1 MKFEFETLKFKDQG
15 NIHVD
20 FLKQYYFE
28 IEKEK
33 LAKLGPFR
41 IEDESLIFENK
52 VKPVV
57 FEQVLNEGFK
67 NLKNKISR
75 NKTLYIHKNSGIP
88 LIGSGDFGIVDRGT
102 SLIEIKPLTSCNIN
116 CVFCSVD
123 EGISSRKIR
132 DIIIEREYLIQEL
145 KKVLEVKEKK
155 IEINI
160 NPQAEP
166 LLYPEFLDLVKD
178 LNSLDKVERITV
190 QTNGVLLTEKL
201 IDELARAGLTRLNIS
216 LNAVDQDIAEKI
228 AGCRY
233 SVKRIKKLIEY
244 AVGRIGIQLAPVWA
258 PGLND
263 DQIPKLIEYSKKLG
277 IPICI
282 QNFLYYPKG
291 RNPIIEKPLEKFY
304 TELEE
309 LEKKF
314 NVKLIVSAEDFKI
327 EKDKTLEK
335 PIRKN
340 EVLEVQVFS
349 KGRLPGEVYA
359 TAKNRVVKV
368 LTSRTGKFKARIIRA
383 KHDIY
388 KGVPN

>member
-1 MKFEFETLKFKDQG
+1 MKFEFETLKFKDGDKIQ
-15 NIHVD
+15 VD

-33 LAKLGPFR
+33 LLKLSPFKV
-41 IEDESLIFENK
+41 ENGTLIFNNK
-52 VKPVV
+52 IKAVI
-57 FEQVLNEGFK
+57 FEQILNDGFK
-67 NLKNKISR
+67 NLKNKISKK
-75 NKTLYIHKNSGIP
+75 KTLYIHQNSGIP

-123 EGISSRKIR
+123 EGISSKKTM
-132 DIIIEREYLIQEL
+132 DVIIEREYLIQEL
-145 KKVLEVKEKK
+145 KKVLLVKKK
-155 IEINI
+155 DIEINI

-166 LLYPEFLDLVKD
+166 LLYPEFLELIKD
-178 LNSLDKVERITV
+178 LNSFENVKRITV
-190 QTNGVLLTEKL
+190 QTNGVLLTNKL
-201 IDELARAGLTRLNIS
+201 IDDLANAGLTRINFS
-216 LNAVDQDIAEKI
+216 LNAMDQDVAEKI

-233 SVKRIKKLIEY
+233 SLKKMKMLIEY

-263 DQIPKLIEYSKKLG
+263 DQIPKLIEYAKKLK

-291 RNPIIEKPLEKFY
+291 RNPIVEKTFEKFY
-304 TELEE
+304 EE
-309 LEKKF
+309 LRKLEKQF
-314 NVKLIVSAEDFKI
+314 DIKLIVDAEDFNI
-327 EKDKTLEK
+327 EKDETLEK

-340 EVLEVQVFS
+340 EILEVQTFS
-349 KGRLPGEVYA
+349 EGRLPGEVYA
-359 TAKNRVVKV
+359 VAKERIIKV
-368 LTSRTGKFKARIIRA
+368 LTRRTGKFKVKIIRT

-388 KGVPN
+388 KAVPN